1 MAMSW
6 ATKSTEDILNDILRH
21 RDQARETVKY
31 RYPITKSELEWRK
44 NEANG
49 DPDKLASLERDF
61 IEIEPMPVEPKEIF
75 RPINRDSRRAKK
87 GKNGYR

>member
-6 ATKSTEDILNDILRH
+6 VTKSTEDILNDILRH
-21 RDQARETVKY
+21 RDRARKAVKF
-31 RYPITKSELEWRK
+31 RYPITKSEFEWRR

-75 RPINRDSRRAKK
+75 RPINRAARRAKK
-87 GKNGYR
+87 GNNGVR